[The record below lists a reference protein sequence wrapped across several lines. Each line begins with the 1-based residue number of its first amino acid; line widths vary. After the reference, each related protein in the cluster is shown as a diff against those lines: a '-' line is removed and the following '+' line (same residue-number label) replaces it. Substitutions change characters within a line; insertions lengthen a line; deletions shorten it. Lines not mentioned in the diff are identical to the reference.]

1 MSVPRPL
8 GDKIIV
14 RRTEALGKIGSIH
27 IPDRYKTQATITH
40 GKGVVLASGPKAI
53 EHCPVGS
60 IVHLHEA
67 WGEKFIL
74 DGKELYSGRLRDVNF
89 VLEGESLQATDAFLS

>member
-1 MSVPRPL
+1 MIPRPL

-14 RRTEALGKIGSIH
+14 RRTEAVGKIGGIH
-27 IPDRYKTQATITH
+27 IPDAYKTQATITH
-40 GKGVVLASGPKAI
+40 GKGVVLAAGPKAI

-67 WGEKFIL
+67 WGEKFVI

-89 VLEGESLQATDAFLS
+89 VLEGEVLPDVQTYTS